1 MSPSVRVSPPE
12 FVRVTVRLE
21 ELAVDAPMMLVPA
34 VRLVPHDRD
43 EAYAS
48 TDQDPVSRKR

>member
-1 MSPSVRVSPPE
+1 VSPPE